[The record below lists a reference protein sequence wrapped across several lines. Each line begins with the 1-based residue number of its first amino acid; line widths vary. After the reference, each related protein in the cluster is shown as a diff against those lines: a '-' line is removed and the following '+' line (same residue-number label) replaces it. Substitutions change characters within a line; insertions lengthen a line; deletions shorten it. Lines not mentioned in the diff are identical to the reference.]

1 MRKSSSTFETAL
13 TSSASDSLI
22 WSRKWLTETHL
33 RRTYLAMAAPGG
45 AAVEMILGAPA
56 GISHLLE
63 HLLYRQN
70 DLSGNPLDR
79 WGGKFGLKTGRDT
92 MLAFLS
98 FHSQDMQV
106 AAQLIEQ
113 WWDNLQVTPELLAQ
127 EVSVVVDEI
136 EQVRKCSSADSH
148 LRQELLNIL
157 LPKTYLEQDFAGE
170 PDILFKLTPE
180 DVLEYHKQIRSLG
193 AAVVAVGPEPL
204 WNETTISTEPVNW
217 KLPIN
222 LENKPGKRIEK
233 YAIGLRHT
241 VVTAARLVEGLSS
254 SSALGSYAAYAS
266 LKFGRLHHAQ
276 RRFHVEMGLRY
287 LNFDLHMY
295 ADIGILFAT
304 ARCPTNRML
313 EVADLLEELLKTV
326 GQDSD
331 GDRLYKVLLHHLGW
345 MRDIPYL
352 QTTEEA
358 IRTLY
363 KLESLNVVLEKTK
376 GLSPCIMHDLIEK
389 SMLDPVVVGICA
401 RAEK

>member
-1 MRKSSSTFETAL
+1 MRKSSSTFKTSL
-13 TSSASDSLI
+13 TSSARDSLI
-22 WSRKWLTETHL
+22 WSRKWLAETHL
-33 RRTYLAMAAPGG
+33 QRTYLAMAAPGG

-136 EQVRKCSSADSH
+136 EQVRKCSSVEHH

-157 LPKTYLEQDFAGE
+157 LPGTYLEQDFAGE
-170 PDILFKLTPE
+170 PDTLLKLTPQ
-180 DVLEYHKQIRSLG
+180 DVLEYHKKIRSLG
-193 AAVVAVGPEPL
+193 TAVVAIGPEPL
-204 WNETTISTEPVNW
+204 WSETTISTKPVNW
-217 KLPIN
+217 RPPIV
-222 LENKPGKRIEK
+222 LKGKPGKRFEK
-233 YAIGLRHT
+233 RAIGLRHT

-254 SSALGSYAAYAS
+254 SFALGSYAAYAS
-266 LKFGRLHHAQ
+266 LKFGRLHPAQ
-276 RRFHVEMGLRY
+276 RRFHVDMKLRY

-304 ARCPTNRML
+304 ARCPINQRF
-313 EVADLLEELLKTV
+313 EIADLLEELLNTV
-326 GQDSD
+326 GQNSE
-331 GDRLYKVLLHHLGW
+331 GERLYRVLLHHLGW
-345 MRDIPYL
+345 MKDIPYL

-363 KLESLNVVLEKTK
+363 KLESLNVILEKTK
-376 GLSPCIMHDLIEK
+376 ELSPHIMHEFIEK
-389 SMLDPVVVGICA
+389 SMLEPVVTGIYT
-401 RAEK
+401 RA